1 MDGRDHPQASFNTL
15 FVSMNAEQQKM
26 ECDSQP
32 NTTCCSSN
40 KKPATQQTACTSSCA
55 SEASPCC
62 ASDGVKKNSCCS
74 QSEAITNQS
83 PCCQGKESMQGKC
96 CKAKQKT
103 DNGTKAKEAAFSCC
117 AAQTLPKGCCHPSS
131 LSSDCCGSKET
142 TGGPSETGCYSTKQ
156 TSCCRG
162 PNNETDGQCSAP
174 DCFYN
179 STFAE
184 DAFMLPH
191 NTKSFTGR
199 SELFVNHLCCASE
212 VPVIHSILDGTPGIE
227 KIAVNPVTKTVYVNH
242 EPDILS
248 SKEIAALLN
257 KQGMGAEVRVDAA
270 DTMTSHQLSLFV
282 VSKFRF
288 DDVNVNQDRL
298 DIVLRNFG
306 GTKVESFVYEDRSG
320 ILTVIH
326 NPWTIDTKEISEA
339 MRHAGVE
346 TVDVLLN
353 GSNQNRAPLDFA
365 SLAASNASRVEENES
380 SHGSSKWPKPNI
392 IVSGVLW
399 IVSMLSFIGDKWEPL
414 KYVALVSVSFGLP
427 PIARKA
433 IGTLRQQFKFDANGL
448 MLLASLGALALGEF
462 PEAGKYPFSNCITSC
477 YALMAFV
484 LVFRCRCLSFLAFR
498 VARRES
504 QLACASS
511 TLGYCTSPSPNSKT
525 H

>member
-1 MDGRDHPQASFNTL
+1 M
-15 FVSMNAEQQKM
+15 
-26 ECDSQP
+26 
-32 NTTCCSSN
+32 
-40 KKPATQQTACTSSCA
+40 
-55 SEASPCC
+55 
-62 ASDGVKKNSCCS
+62 
-74 QSEAITNQS
+74 
-83 PCCQGKESMQGKC
+83 
-96 CKAKQKT
+96 
-103 DNGTKAKEAAFSCC
+103 
-117 AAQTLPKGCCHPSS
+117 
-131 LSSDCCGSKET
+131 
-142 TGGPSETGCYSTKQ
+142 
-156 TSCCRG
+156 
-162 PNNETDGQCSAP
+162 
-174 DCFYN
+174 
-179 STFAE
+179 
-184 DAFMLPH
+184 
-191 NTKSFTGR
+191 
-199 SELFVNHLCCASE
+199 
-212 VPVIHSILDGTPGIE
+212 
-227 KIAVNPVTKTVYVNH
+227 NH

-270 DTMTSHQLSLFV
+270 NTMTSHQLSLFV

-298 DIVLRNFG
+298 DIVLRNFD

-326 NPWTIDTKEISEA
+326 NPWTIDTEEISEA

-448 MLLASLGALALGEF
+448 MLLASLGALALGKF
-462 PEAGKYPFSNCITSC
+462 PEAGKYPFSNFISSW
-477 YALMAFV
+477 YALMALYSFSGAV
-484 LVFRCRCLSFLAFR
+484 VFLFSLSEWLEER
-498 VARRES
+498 
-504 QLACASS
+504 ASS
-511 TLGYCTSPSPNSKT
+511 RARQALSAIVHLRPLTARLIDPETQQLWDVPATAVPVGALVAVKT
-525 H
+525 GDQIPCDGIVFEGQSTVDESSLTGESRPIRKGPKDTVSGGTVNTGTMNELLFFFLTC